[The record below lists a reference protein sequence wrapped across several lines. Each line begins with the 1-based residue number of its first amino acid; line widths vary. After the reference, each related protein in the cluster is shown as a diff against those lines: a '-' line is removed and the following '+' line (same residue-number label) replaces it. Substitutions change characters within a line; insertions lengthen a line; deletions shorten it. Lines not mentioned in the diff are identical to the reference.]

1 MRRIPIHLTLILCLV
16 LCVFAFA
23 SCGKKD
29 AAKTTAA
36 TTGGECA
43 HVWGD
48 YVVDVEPT
56 CSEPGVKSKYC
67 TICGAQDPASI
78 VAVET
83 IAHTEADNY
92 TVDTPATCIAK
103 GYESKH
109 CTVCRAI
116 IASTVRAIEIDE
128 NAHNVEDWE
137 VTSPVSLLNPT
148 GSRHGTCSLCHQPQ
162 NEVIQFK
169 HDVQTFTTA
178 SGKYTAGGYT
188 LGEIRGD
195 KHFYDAGNDLLVE
208 YSILW
213 NDTLPNL
220 YSSESVMPAVDTRF
234 TLDQRGTSKNKG
246 IVRLELVND
255 CPSQWCTCKFA
266 GGFTATGTPESGH
279 LYPRFGGTV
288 ADITAYPN
296 IGGANLGDG
305 EPLGETQWGWHR
317 VQIRVREEVTNLDAV
332 KSGADATYF
341 IQIRVYIDGVLV
353 SHTSTTEISKDAQYD
368 RQFFTAASDGA
379 GGIVYTE
386 NDAVYLHGAFLDST
400 RMKSGEK
407 GYYEIADYSVT
418 VGSAFVQNVRKVTV
432 PAPDTLEVET
442 GVFVPS
448 TMWFESAD

>member
-1 MRRIPIHLTLILCLV
+1 MRKIPIHLTLILCLV

-23 SCGKKD
+23 SCGKN
-29 AAKTTAA
+29 KTKTSAS
-36 TTGGECA
+36 TTSASCA
-43 HVWGD
+43 HEWGE
-48 YVVDVEPT
+48 YVEEVMPTCSTVGMKIRYCTKCKAADPVGVEIPKLAHTVSENYKTLLEPT
-56 CSEPGVKSKYC
+56 CLEPGWKTKYC
-67 TICGAQDPASI
+67 TVCQANINPPEEIPIDLTKHQVDVWDGAP
-78 VAVET
+78 T
-83 IAHTEADNY
+83 LLNP
-92 TVDTPATCIAK
+92 TVRRT
-103 GYESKH
+103 GE
-109 CTVCRAI
+109 CTVCRQMQ
-116 IASTVRAIEIDE
+116 E
-128 NAHNVEDWE
+128 EDATFE
-137 VTSPVSLLNPT
+137 
-148 GSRHGTCSLCHQPQ
+148 
-162 NEVIQFK
+162 
-169 HDVQTFTTA
+169 HDVQIFTNVN
-178 SGKYTAGGYT
+178 GKYTPGGAT

-353 SHTSTTEISKDAQYD
+353 SHTSTTEITKDAQYD

-432 PAPDTLEVET
+432 PTPDTLEVET